1 MVDNPSDS
9 TGEAASDAPRRR
21 LRRWRK
27 AALIAILLI
36 AVVALGLWVARDRLV
51 EGVIDREL
59 AALDLPASYDI
70 ESIAPGRQVLTNVVV
85 GKADAPDLTVERVVV
100 ELSYGLGLPSIGR
113 VTLDKPRL
121 YGTYGDG
128 GLSFGSLDELLFTE
142 DEASSGLPAL
152 DVTVNDGRALI
163 ETPYG
168 PIGAKLQGGGDLS
181 GGFAA
186 MLAVNAP
193 ELSIGGC
200 RLSAATAYGELAT
213 ASDSLGFT
221 GPIRLREV
229 DCAKRELA
237 WQDANLQ
244 VEAKVPTDFA
254 SADLSGVLASG
265 RFSVGGSS
273 IAGLSGPLRLGWREG
288 ELDAMLDLDARNL
301 SAEGLAI
308 RAAALETSIR
318 VRDGFKRVEAEGEVS
333 GEQVNLQGWID
344 PALASLKQPA
354 AGTML
359 EPLLAKL
366 RSASARQ
373 LRGTGFAA
381 SFIARSSSQSTT
393 AVIPAFEL
401 RSAGGAPLLTA
412 SQLQFASGLG
422 GVPRFS
428 GNFRTGGA
436 GLPAVAGRM
445 EREASGATVFRLR
458 MDPYIDGA
466 NRLAVPDMTVT
477 QGANGALTFAG
488 VVEAGG
494 KLPGGSVRNLV
505 LPVDGR
511 WDARSGLALWNTCT
525 TVGFDRLQ
533 YANLVLSD
541 RDLRVCPASGRPILS
556 QTGGGL
562 RIAAGV
568 AALDLSGTLADT
580 PIRLKSGP
588 VGFAYP
594 GTAVARNVD
603 VTLGPGDS
611 ASRFTLSG
619 IEARFDTDGGVSGTF
634 SDTRVALAAVPL
646 DLVETGGSWRYAD
659 SRLTVSDG
667 TFRLIDR
674 SAPARFNPLIARD
687 ATLSLADNAILANAE
702 LRHPGSERVVTDVA
716 IRHDLSNGSGNAR
729 LAIDGLRFD
738 KALQPDALTDL
749 AYGVVANV
757 EGVVTGTGKIDWNT
771 QSVTSSGEFSS
782 EGLDLAA
789 VFGPVRGAR
798 GTIVFTDLLSLTT
811 APDQQLEVASINPGI
826 EVRDGTIGFSLRDG
840 QLLGVTG
847 GSWPFMG
854 GTLHLHRVDL
864 NLGIAERRRYV
875 LEVKGLDAAIF
886 VQTLELGN
894 IAATGTFDGELP
906 IVFDELGNGYIE
918 RGILNSRP
926 PGGNLSYVGE
936 LTYQDLSPMA
946 NYAFEMLRSLD
957 FRTMEIVIEGP
968 LTGEIISK
976 IRIDGV
982 RQGETASRN
991 IITRQL
997 EDVPIQFNVNI
1008 NAPFYKLIGSLKAMY
1023 DPASIRDPRELG
1035 LLNSDGTMRQQSVTA
1050 ESVEAQDDPPPDPGA
1065 PPSLPTQ
1072 EPAIQRRESE

>member
-1 MVDNPSDS
+1 MVDNPQDS
-9 TGEAASDAPRRR
+9 TEEAASGAPRRR
-21 LRRWRK
+21 LHGWRK
-27 AALIAILLI
+27 VGLI
-36 AVVALGLWVARDRLV
+36 AVLLIGAAALGLWAARDRLV

-70 ESIAPGRQVLTNVVV
+70 ESIAPGRQVLTNVFV
-85 GKADAPDLTVERVVV
+85 GNAEAPDLTVERVVV
-100 ELSYGLGLPSIGR
+100 ELSYGFGLPSIGR

-121 YGTYGDG
+121 YGTYGDD
-128 GLSFGSLDELLFTE
+128 GLSFGSLDTMLFSE
-142 DEASSGLPAL
+142 DDASSGLPAL

-168 PIGAKLQGGGDLS
+168 PFGAKLHGGGDLS

-193 ELSIGGC
+193 ALAIDGC

-213 ASDSLGFT
+213 TSDSLGFT
-221 GPIRLREV
+221 GPIRLREA
-229 DCAKRELA
+229 DCPERALA
-237 WQDANLQ
+237 WQDASLR
-244 VEAKVPTDFA
+244 VDARVPTDFA
-254 SADLSGVLASG
+254 SADIRGVLASG
-265 RFSVGGSS
+265 RFSVGESS
-273 IAGLSGPLRLGWREG
+273 VAEFSGPVRLGWRDG
-288 ELDAMLDLDARNL
+288 ALDATLDLEARNL
-301 SAEGLAI
+301 AADGLAM

-318 VRDGFKRVEAEGEVS
+318 VRDDYGRIEADGEVS
-333 GEQVNLQGWID
+333 GEQVNLQVLID
-344 PALASLKQPA
+344 PALASLKAPA
-354 AGTML
+354 AGTLL

-373 LRGTGFAA
+373 LRDTSFAA
-381 SFIARSSSQSTT
+381 SFTARSSSKSTS
-393 AVIPAFEL
+393 VVVPAFEL
-401 RSAGGAPLLTA
+401 RSAGGAPLVSA
-412 SQLQFASGLG
+412 SQLQYSSGLS
-422 GVPRFS
+422 GVPRFA

-436 GLPAVAGRM
+436 GLPALAGRM
-445 EREASGATVFRLR
+445 ERKASGATVFRVR
-458 MDPYIDGA
+458 MEPYAEGA
-466 NRLAVPDMTVT
+466 NRLAVPEMAIT
-477 QGANGALTFAG
+477 QGANGTLTFAG

-494 KLPGGSVRNLV
+494 KLPGGSVRNLT

-511 WDARSGLALWNTCT
+511 WEARSGLALWDTCT

-541 RDLRVCPASGRPILS
+541 RDLRVCPASGKPILF
-556 QTGGGL
+556 QTGGNL

-594 GTAVARNVD
+594 GTAIARNVD
-603 VTLGPGDS
+603 VALGPVAS

-646 DLVETGGSWRYAD
+646 DLVETSGNWRYAG
-659 SRLTVSDG
+659 SRLAVTDG
-667 TFRLIDR
+667 AFRLIDR
-674 SAPARFNPLIARD
+674 AAPARFNPLIARD
-687 ATLSLADNAILANAE
+687 ATLSLADNAILANAD
-702 LRHPGSERVVTDVA
+702 LRHSESDRIVTDVA

-729 LAIDGLRFD
+729 LAIEGLRFD
-738 KALQPDALTDL
+738 RELQPDALTDL
-749 AYGVVANV
+749 ALGVVANV
-757 EGVVTGTGKIDWNT
+757 EGVVTGSGRIDWNA

-782 EGLDLAA
+782 DGLDLAA

-798 GTIVFTDLLSLTT
+798 GTIVFADLLSLTT
-811 APDQQLEVASINPGI
+811 APDQQLQVASINPGI
-826 EVRDGTIGFSLRDG
+826 EVRDGTIDFSLRDG

-864 NLGIAERRRYV
+864 NLGVAERRRYV

-936 LTYQDLSPMA
+936 LTYEDLTPMA
-946 NYAFEMLRSLD
+946 NFAFEMLRSLD

-968 LTGEIISK
+968 LTGEIVSK

-991 IITRQL
+991 LITRQL

-1050 ESVEAQDDPPPDPGA
+1050 ESVEARDDQPPSPGD
-1065 PPSLPTQ
+1065 PPSLPRE